1 MTLMTYKNIISKLYS
16 HLYLYIYTFVLIT
29 LKKCQIMSNL
39 AYRSNTS
46 FTLVSACVIAFSS
59 CKKTVVTLGQKSKMT
74 AKTEEILNLRFRLR
88 ITVRILSFFTLC

>member
-39 AYRSNTS
+39 ACPSNTS